1 MIEKIEL
8 CGLIPEV
15 FAREL
20 SGSMRDSGIWLSE
33 EAVGFRRGCRLLIES
48 ASGKGKSSLVSF
60 IYGRRTDY
68 RGLIAFDGA
77 DIRSLDSARWT
88 EIRRKALAWLPQE
101 MMLFPELTAREN
113 VEIKRSLTGWRSGR
127 WVEEAFERLGI
138 ADRIDSPVGRMSV
151 GQQQRVAIIRALAQP
166 ADFILLD
173 EPVSHL
179 DPQSNLA
186 AASFIEEEASSTGAG
201 IITTSV
207 GNPLALNYTS
217 TTHL

>member
-15 FAREL
+15 FAREQ
-20 SGSMRDSGIWLSE
+20 SGNMRDSGIWLSE

-77 DIRSLDSARWT
+77 DIRLIDSARWT

-127 WVEEAFERLGI
+127 WVEEAFEQLGI

>member
-15 FAREL
+15 FAREQ

-68 RGLIAFDGA
+68 RGLIAFDGI
-77 DIRSLDSARWT
+77 DIRSIDSARWT

>member
-15 FAREL
+15 FAREQ
-20 SGSMRDSGIWLSE
+20 SGSMLDSGIWLSE

-77 DIRSLDSARWT
+77 DIRSLDSAHWT

>member
-1 MIEKIEL
+1 MEKIEL

-15 FAREL
+15 FAREQ
-20 SGSMRDSGIWLSE
+20 SGNMRDSGIWLSE

-77 DIRSLDSARWT
+77 DIRLIDSARWT

-127 WVEEAFERLGI
+127 WVEEAFEQLGI

>member
-15 FAREL
+15 FAREQ
-20 SGSMRDSGIWLSE
+20 SGNMRDSGIWLSE

>member
-8 CGLIPEV
+8 CRLIPEV
-15 FAREL
+15 FAREQ
-20 SGSMRDSGIWLSE
+20 SGNMRDSGIWLSE
-33 EAVGFRRGCRLLIES
+33 EAIGFRRGCRLLIES

-77 DIRSLDSARWT
+77 DIRSIDSARWT

-113 VEIKRSLTGWRSGR
+113 VEIKRSLTGWRSVR
-127 WVEEAFERLGI
+127 WIEEAFERLGI

-186 AASFIEEEASSTGAG
+186 AASFIEEEASLTGAG

>member
-15 FAREL
+15 FAREQ
-20 SGSMRDSGIWLSE
+20 SGNMRDSGIWLSE

-77 DIRSLDSARWT
+77 DIRSIDSARWT

>member
-15 FAREL
+15 FAREQ
-20 SGSMRDSGIWLSE
+20 SGNMLDSGIWLSE

-77 DIRSLDSARWT
+77 DIRSIDSAHWT